1 MTSTF
6 VLWTFKGGGE
16 GPDAEQKR
24 RGTASGGGGRG
35 GVQAHPRGVEHP
47 GETAGEASRTGGGV
61 GG

>member
-16 GPDAEQKR
+16 GPDAERER
-24 RGTASGGGGRG
+24 RGTASGGGV

-47 GETAGEASRTGGGV
+47 GETAGEASRTGRGV